1 MKSIGIDIG
10 TTSISAVLMDAADDR
25 VIRSWTIENPGFL
38 PACQPWE
45 RLQDPRAI
53 VVAAKGLL
61 NEILAGAEDVGVI
74 GLTGQMHGI
83 VYLDENG
90 APMSPLMTWQDGRG
104 NQPVQGGASL
114 CELIGE
120 KYGVK
125 AYSGYGL
132 VTHLYN
138 LKTGLVPEGAAAV
151 ATIMDYFGMALTGAM
166 RPLLHSSNAAALG
179 LYDLQTQA
187 WRADILAD
195 FGEAGDVLPR
205 VANEFELVGHYQ
217 GIPVSVAIGD
227 NQASFIGSVEHANDE
242 ILVNM
247 GTGGQI
253 SLLSRDILKAEDIET
268 RPFNADSY
276 LVVGASLCG
285 GRAYAVLADFFAA
298 CARDFGVQKPDVY
311 GVMAK
316 WLRAPELPDPMVVD
330 TRFAG
335 TREHPK
341 LRGGITNLSP
351 ENLTPAGLTRGV
363 LEGMAQELLGLYH
376 TMVAGLG
383 VTRTRIVASGNGM
396 RRNEALRRI
405 TAEAFGMELR
415 LSALTE
421 EAACGAALAGL
432 AAIGERTWQETIGF
446 AAGAGGA
453 RGQ

>member
-25 VIRSWTIENPGFL
+25 VIRSWTIANPGFL
-38 PACQPWE
+38 PASEPWE
-45 RLQDPRAI
+45 RIQDPRAI

-90 APMSPLMTWQDGRG
+90 SPVSPLMTWQDGRG
-104 NQPVQGGASL
+104 NQPVAGGASL
-114 CELIGE
+114 CEVIGE

-138 LKTGLVPEGAAAV
+138 LKAGRVPEGAAAV

-166 RPLLHSSNAAALG
+166 KPVLHSSNAASLG
-179 LYDLQTQA
+179 LYDLEKHA

-195 FGEAGDVLPR
+195 FGEDGGILPK
-205 VANEFELVGHYQ
+205 VVNDFEVVGHYQ

-227 NQASFIGSVEHANDE
+227 NQASFFGSVEQASEE

-253 SLLSRDILKAEDIET
+253 SLLSRNILKAEDIET
-268 RPFNADSY
+268 RPFNGGAY

-285 GRAYAVLADFFAA
+285 GRAYAVLADFFTA
-298 CARDFGVQKPDVY
+298 CAKAFGVQKPDVY
-311 GVMAK
+311 GVMEK
-316 WLRAPELPDPMVVD
+316 WLREPRLQDPMAVD

-341 LRGGITNLSP
+341 LRGGIANLSP

-363 LEGMAQELLGLYH
+363 LEGMAGELLGLYR
-376 TMVAGLG
+376 TMAAGLN
-383 VTRTRIVASGNGM
+383 VSRSKIVASGNGM
-396 RRNEALRRI
+396 RRNEALQRI
-405 TAEAFGMELR
+405 TSEAFGMELR
-415 LSALTE
+415 LSAHTE

-432 AAIGERTWQETIGF
+432 SAIGERAWQDAVGY
-446 AAGAGGA
+446 AMD
-453 RGQ
+453 